1 MSIANNYIT
10 LLKTSS
16 LRKASLSLPSS
27 KSESN
32 RALIIN
38 ALSEGSGEIVN
49 LSTARDTQTLKKLLD
64 SEDQI
69 VDVLDAGTTMRFLT
83 AYYSIT
89 GKDKIITGT
98 KRMLERPIGILVDAL
113 KQLGGE
119 ICYLEKEGYPP
130 LHCKGYQGK
139 ELNSLTIR
147 GDISSQYIS
156 ALLMI
161 SPILKHGLTLELTG
175 KIGSRP
181 YIEMTLGI
189 MNKFGIESE
198 FEGNIISI
206 APQKYKATGFIIDP
220 DWSGASYWYSTTA
233 IAENAEIELKGFRL
247 PSLQGDSAIIS
258 IMEQLGVNT
267 KFLPDGIQ
275 LSKTSHKKEVI
286 IDFKDS
292 PDLAQTIAIVC
303 AAKGIKGI
311 FTGIESL
318 RIKETDRIAAL
329 QNELSKMDARLIES
343 EPGKWHLIPGDLKNL
358 PDLLSINTYDD
369 HRMAMAFAPLATLTN
384 VRIENPEV
392 VQKSYPSFWEDMKKA
407 GFSIE

>member
-1 MSIANNYIT
+1 MSNSNNYIT
-10 LLKTSS
+10 LFKTPSIPTTR
-16 LRKASLSLPSS
+16 LYLPSS

-38 ALSEGSGEIVN
+38 ALTEGSGKIIN
-49 LSTARDTQTLKKLLD
+49 LSTARDTQTLKKLLG
-64 SEDQI
+64 SIDQKA
-69 VDVLDAGTTMRFLT
+69 DVLDAGTTMRFLT

-89 GKDKIITGT
+89 CKDKIITGT

-113 KQLGGE
+113 RKLGAD
-119 ICYLEKEGYPP
+119 ISYLEKPGYPP
-130 LHCKGYQGK
+130 LHFRGYQGSD
-139 ELNSLTIR
+139 LNTLTIR

-161 SPILKHGLTLELTG
+161 SPILNRGLTLELAG
-175 KIGSRP
+175 EIGSRP

-189 MNKFGIESE
+189 MNEFGIESE
-198 FEGNIISI
+198 FHGKIISI
-206 APQKYKATGFIIDP
+206 APQKYKATEFTIAP

-233 IAENAEIELKGFRL
+233 LSENAEIELKGFRL
-247 PSLQGDSAIIS
+247 PSLQGDSAITS
-258 IMEQLGVNT
+258 IMEDLGVVT
-267 KFLPDGIQ
+267 SFSPEGMH
-275 LSKTSHKKEVI
+275 LSKSRHKKEVF

-303 AAKGIKGI
+303 AAKGIKAI
-311 FTGIESL
+311 FTGLESL
-318 RIKETDRIAAL
+318 RIKETDRISAL
-329 QNELSKMDARLIES
+329 QNELSKMDSRLIES
-343 EPGKWHLIPGDLKNL
+343 EPGKWQLIPGNPNNL
-358 PDLLSINTYDD
+358 PEMLSINTYDD

-384 VRIENPEV
+384 VRIEKPEV